1 MFLPIELFNGKSMG
15 KNSSIITK
23 STCIIPYSPIIIMRN
38 LLKNNFYGYFME
50 ILPWKSSSSKIRG
63 KKIGKECISVSSGMF
78 TGQ

>member
-23 STCIIPYSPIIIMRN
+23 STCIIPYSPII
-38 LLKNNFYGYFME
+38 
-50 ILPWKSSSSKIRG
+50 LPWKSSSSKIRG
-63 KKIGKECISVSSGMF
+63 EKIGKECISVSSGMF